1 MIHYIVYAHTK
12 QEEVIKPP
20 SVFTQRLDK
29 CLLIIMDVL

>member
-1 MIHYIVYAHTK
+1 MIHYSVYAHTK
-12 QEEVIKPP
+12 QEEIIKPP